1 MAEEEVIEEVED
13 AGAAPSGGGGGG
25 GKMKIIII
33 ALLVL
38 IIAGGA
44 AAYFL
49 LLKGDGTEGAK
60 PADEVAVED
69 TAQNDSSLGVTHE
82 LDPFIVN
89 LAGDANRYLKVVVVL
104 QLSTEGVAEEI
115 KNRGPQIKDSVITVL
130 SSKTPEEILT
140 VQGKYDLK
148 MELIKRVNAIVSTG
162 VVRDLFFTEFV
173 VQ

>member
-1 MAEEEVIEEVED
+1 MAEEEVIEEVEE
-13 AGAAPSGGGGGG
+13 AGAGSPPGGG

-33 ALLVL
+33 LLLVL
-38 IIAGGA
+38 VIAGGG
-44 AAYFL
+44 AAYFF
-49 LLKGDGTEGAK
+49 LLKGGGTEASK
-60 PADEVAVED
+60 PVDQVAEEEAA
-69 TAQNDSSLGVTHE
+69 AQNDFSLGVTHE

-89 LAGDANRYLKVVVVL
+89 LAGDMNRYLKVVVVL